1 MRTRRGKAR
10 KSFLDR
16 QRQHCRLA
24 ASRQCEEI
32 VAKLQAHLS
41 DEAWEEVQARWDA
54 RPELY
59 LPEQK
64 RDFFIAEAVR
74 LDLLDLVP
82 VAALVAA

>member
-1 MRTRRGKAR
+1 MGKR
-10 KSFLDR
+10 YRQRSSFLAR
-16 QRQHCRLA
+16 LRQHQRLA
-24 ASRQCEEI
+24 ASRQAEEI

-41 DEAWEEVQARWDA
+41 DEVWQEVQARWDA

-64 RDFFIAEAVR
+64 RDFFIAEAAR